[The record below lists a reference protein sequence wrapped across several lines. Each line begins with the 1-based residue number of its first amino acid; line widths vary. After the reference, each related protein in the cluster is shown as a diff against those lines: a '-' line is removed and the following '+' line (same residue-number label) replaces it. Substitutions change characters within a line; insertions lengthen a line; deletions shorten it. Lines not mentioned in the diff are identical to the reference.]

1 MKLDNRPKKL
11 VVKGASPESTQAVR
25 DWYEVRAVVWIRDV
39 GACSDDS
46 WRVQTTGQVESVE
59 TLDSGDILV
68 SFRSRAAAE
77 QVRDMV
83 LVLKRAITMLTC
95 NLAQG
100 FAKGSHIA
108 LVGPVQVSW
117 YSGQAAGTVTAPSAT
132 ATPGPSSSDAHKD
145 TNMDGVSAS
154 VGDGEDSHMGEE
166 AEPTGW
172 GDDDA
177 FGMM

>member
-25 DWYEVRAVVWIRDV
+25 DWYEVRTVVWIRDI
-39 GACSDDS
+39 GACFDDC

-83 LVLKRAITMLTC
+83 LKRVITMLTDVQSRTGLRER
-95 NLAQG
+95 LAHRTG
-100 FAKGSHIA
+100 RSR
-108 LVGPVQVSW
+108 
-117 YSGQAAGTVTAPSAT
+117 
-132 ATPGPSSSDAHKD
+132 
-145 TNMDGVSAS
+145 AS
-154 VGDGEDSHMGEE
+154 VVVLRPGGGYRH
-166 AEPTGW
+166 
-172 GDDDA
+172 DA
-177 FGMM
+177 VCHSRPVVL